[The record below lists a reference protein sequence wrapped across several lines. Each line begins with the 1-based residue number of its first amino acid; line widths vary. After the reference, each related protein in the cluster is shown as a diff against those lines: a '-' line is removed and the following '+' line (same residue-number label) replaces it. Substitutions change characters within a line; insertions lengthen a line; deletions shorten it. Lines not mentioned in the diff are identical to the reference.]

1 MSSRESLHAEL
12 AATQATK
19 ASFDTALE
27 KAIAT
32 GDTTEAERLQVELTD
47 KIQALKEKLNPF
59 EARLHLKEQYE
70 TQKTTLAKVG
80 ILEPL
85 RDGSLGIKGVDGKD
99 YTFPSYQEVA
109 NRLKEKKEVISQ
121 KTAQGFTKLQIVPF
135 GMSLDQ
141 LFEKYKAALQKH
153 FDENKLFYTK
163 EQPTDPDEPI
173 TKLND
178 DGPLYI
184 WDKYNQADTNGN
196 LVYYPTQ
203 FTKDNHGGMTKAEV
217 LARDKQGWQ
226 IELHEDLPNIP
237 RGGKEKT
244 VGGRPQLDT
253 AGRGMSDYIEKNR
266 DGTTK
271 MPCPTEYLTMLQN
284 SQTYQHERGMTPE
297 DQLTYT
303 LTHLEA
309 TNQVID
315 DYAGKGSLSYQ
326 LGAWFPASDR
336 VASACW
342 FRDSRQA
349 CVVGHDPSRRD
360 GGCGVR
366 SAVGV

>member
-163 EQPTDPDEPI
+163 KNQDDLNEPLEPI

-253 AGRGMSDYIEKNR
+253 AGTSIASFIAQGQTI
-266 DGTTK
+266 
-271 MPCPTEYLTMLQN
+271 PCPTEYLKAIQN
-284 SQTYQHERGMTPE
+284 NQIYRHERGMTPE
-297 DQLTYT
+297 DQLTYA

-315 DYAGKGSLSYQ
+315 DYAGKGSFSYQ
-326 LGAWFPASDR
+326 LGAWFPASGHVPGAFWRRGVHRAYMGRRGPGGR
-336 VASACW
+336 V
-342 FRDSRQA
+342 DS
-349 CVVGHDPSRRD
+349 
-360 GGCGVR
+360 CGVR